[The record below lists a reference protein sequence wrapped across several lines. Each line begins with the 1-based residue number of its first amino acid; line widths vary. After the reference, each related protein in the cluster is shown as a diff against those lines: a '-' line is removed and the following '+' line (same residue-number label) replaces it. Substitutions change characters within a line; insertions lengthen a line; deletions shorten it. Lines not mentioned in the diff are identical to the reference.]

1 MTTADDLWEL
11 HDPALPLAT
20 TIYSRQR
27 VRMAVIGIGGGDLL
41 IVSPGTSLSDAAW
54 ARVAAWGAP
63 RFLLAPNHFHNAG
76 LARWHDRFPAATIV
90 AHPRAHARLRKKL
103 PGRTIADLTPLQ
115 AALPPGVRIFSPPG
129 AKQGETLVSVQLPG
143 GPAWFVTDALVNES
157 RLPGGPL
164 GLLLRLFG
172 FRPGLITNPFFKRL
186 FLADRAA
193 YKQWLHA
200 ELDRDPPTLFLPA
213 HGDPLH
219 GPDTAHRLRAATDA
233 A

>member
-54 ARVAAWGAP
+54 ARVAAWGTP

-103 PGRTIADLTPLQ
+103 PGRDIADLGALQ
-115 AALPPGVRIFSPPG
+115 TIPNLRLFSPPG
-129 AKQGETLVSVQLPG
+129 AKQGETLVAVQRPA
-143 GPAWFVTDALVNES
+143 GPAWFVTDALLNES
-157 RLPGGPL
+157 KLPGGAT
-164 GLLLRLFG
+164 GLFLRLVG
-172 FRPGLITNPFFKRL
+172 FRTGLITNPFFKRL
-186 FLADRAA
+186 FLADKPA
-193 YKQWLHA
+193 YKQWLRA
-200 ELDRDPPTLFLPA
+200 ELEREPPTLFIPA
-213 HGDPLH
+213 HGDPIT
-219 GPDTAHRLRAATDA
+219 GPDLVDRLRAATDA

>member
-103 PGRTIADLTPLQ
+103 PGRVIADLTPLQ

-172 FRPGLITNPFFKRL
+172 FRFR
-186 FLADRAA
+186 FLRQQFGA
-193 YKQWLHA
+193 
-200 ELDRDPPTLFLPA
+200 
-213 HGDPLH
+213 
-219 GPDTAHRLRAATDA
+219 LRAHQKRHVA
-233 A
+233 ACLQQPAAEISAGCTSADYENPHVKSTSC